1 MLNVIPLNI
10 TFINVI
16 FNRKSENFIS
26 DKEHTQEHIKKMLN
40 SEFDIPAKPLYT
52 FIHFI
57 NFPICFKL
65 YQDNHVTRVSQ
76 YNFKMYHTTHLVY
89 L

>member
-40 SEFDIPAKPLYT
+40 SEFDIPAKPL
-52 FIHFI
+52 
-57 NFPICFKL
+57 
-65 YQDNHVTRVSQ
+65 
-76 YNFKMYHTTHLVY
+76 
-89 L
+89 